1 MSDGSRTFSEGIL
14 GTRNTLPVLLGQGL
28 RKVLVGHTVSL
39 TQSKP
44 SDKVGTLASFFLTP
58 LKPGYQLFPKVGQ
71 SSPNGEFSLPQVAS
85 SRVASF
91 LIHGQGMLERASL
104 KSSVCSRASW
114 HMQGVVIWRKR
125 LRGLLLE
132 AVFSPAS
139 RTRVVCVS

>member
-58 LKPGYQLFPKVGQ
+58 LKPGYQLSPKVGQ

-104 KSSVCSRASW
+104 KSSVCSRARPAYAGSCYLEKTA
-114 HMQGVVIWRKR
+114 QGFAAGGSFQPSI
-125 LRGLLLE
+125 
-132 AVFSPAS
+132 PY
-139 RTRVVCVS
+139 